1 MRGKTSV
8 GEREK
13 QQDSVRV
20 DAGAIFNDINNSTT
34 YPQTLFGIPSVHF
47 KRTHLETSLVVQWLR
62 L

>member
-1 MRGKTSV
+1 M

>member
-20 DAGAIFNDINNSTT
+20 DGGVNQQSGPILGLTLSLSHQSGITLLCYLMLSGL
-34 YPQTLFGIPSVHF
+34 QT
-47 KRTHLETSLVVQWLR
+47 VVSYIL
-62 L
+62 